1 VMVQRYAERDEAVA
15 GDPAVYEPERA
26 LDIADQAQTGL
37 YCVVK
42 RALDIVGAVALLLLF
57 GPVLLVAAIGTRLGD
72 GGSVIFWQE
81 RIGRG
86 VKPFR
91 VAKFRTMVIDAEQRW
106 EDIPAEQKRSDGAT
120 KVHDDPRVTGFGR
133 FLRRFSI
140 DELPQ
145 LWNVLKGE
153 MSLIGPRPFV
163 PGETDAY
170 PEAKRIRHSVPPGLT
185 GWAQVHGRSEIEL
198 PEILEYDIEYV
209 RSRSLW
215 LDLVIACKTPVIVL
229 RGIGAK

>member
-1 VMVQRYAERDEAVA
+1 VMVEGYADRDEAVA
-15 GDPAVYEPERA
+15 GDQAVLEPEQASDAADQVQTGPYFVIKRA
-26 LDIADQAQTGL
+26 LDIA
-37 YCVVK
+37 
-42 RALDIVGAVALLLLF
+42 GAVALLLLLS
-57 GPVLLVAAIGTRLGD
+57 PVLLVAAIGTRLCD

-86 VKPFR
+86 VRPFR

-106 EDIPAEQKRSDGAT
+106 EDIPAQQRRSDGAT

-133 FLRRFSI
+133 LLRRFSI

-163 PGETDAY
+163 PGETDAF

-198 PEILEYDIEYV
+198 PEILHYDVEYV

-215 LDLVIACKTPVIVL
+215 LDLVIACKTPIIVL